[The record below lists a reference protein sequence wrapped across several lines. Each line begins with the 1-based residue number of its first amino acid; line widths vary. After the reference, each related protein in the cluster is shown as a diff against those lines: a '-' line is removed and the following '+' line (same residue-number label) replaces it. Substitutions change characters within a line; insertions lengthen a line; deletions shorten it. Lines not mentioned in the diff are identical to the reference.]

1 MSRLGRYGPPA
12 VRDSYSLLVL
22 NVSFRTTADD
32 LLALFDRC
40 GEVLDIRIP
49 RDRRTGDSRG
59 FAFVR
64 YKYEDEA
71 QKAVDKLDGE
81 SKEKYIYFVLG
92 LVYRDNSH
100 TSVFHREIFLFFISG
115 TGRTVDGRD
124 IMVQFAKYGPNAE
137 RIHKG
142 RIVEEISKPR
152 GRSRSPSP
160 KRRYRADYRDRG
172 YRDDYRDRHYRDD
185 YQDREYRRSR
195 SIERYERERY
205 QEKGYRRRSRS
216 ISPDYDRR
224 HRKNGPRDERSPRSR
239 SPST

>member
-1 MSRLGRYGPPA
+1 MPPPPRTPA
-12 VRDSYSLLVL
+12 G
-22 NVSFRTTADD
+22 TTADD

-71 QKAVDKLDGE
+71 QKAVDKLDG
-81 SKEKYIYFVLG
+81 
-92 LVYRDNSH
+92 
-100 TSVFHREIFLFFISG
+100 
-115 TGRTVDGRD
+115 RTVDGRD

-137 RIHKG
+137 RMYHKG

-224 HRKNGPRDERSPRSR
+224 HRKNGYACGDALPVSFLSYLTA
-239 SPST
+239 SMFKL

>member
-71 QKAVDKLDGE
+71 QKAVDKLDG
-81 SKEKYIYFVLG
+81 
-92 LVYRDNSH
+92 
-100 TSVFHREIFLFFISG
+100 
-115 TGRTVDGRD
+115 RTVDGRD

-137 RIHKG
+137 RM
-142 RIVEEISKPR
+142 
-152 GRSRSPSP
+152 
-160 KRRYRADYRDRG
+160 YRADYRDRG
-172 YRDDYRDRHYRDD
+172 YRDDYRDRHYPDD

-224 HRKNGPRDERSPRSR
+224 HRKNGYACGDALPVSFLSYLTA
-239 SPST
+239 SMFKL

>member
-71 QKAVDKLDGE
+71 QKAVDKLDG
-81 SKEKYIYFVLG
+81 
-92 LVYRDNSH
+92 
-100 TSVFHREIFLFFISG
+100 
-115 TGRTVDGRD
+115 RTVDGRD

-142 RIVEEISKPR
+142 RIVEEISKPK

-172 YRDDYRDRHYRDD
+172 YRDDYRDRHYPDD

-224 HRKNGPRDERSPRSR
+224 HRKNGSYSLTASPSRPRDERSPRSR
-239 SPST
+239 CPST

>member
-1 MSRLGRYGPPA
+1 MKIWVLCNIPYLVKKYHFSLQSNTDIFYTKFSMGTFFLPERKYVVGNYRLQFYTRM
-12 VRDSYSLLVL
+12 
-22 NVSFRTTADD
+22 
-32 LLALFDRC
+32 C
-40 GEVLDIRIP
+40 M
-49 RDRRTGDSRG
+49 
-59 FAFVR
+59 
-64 YKYEDEA
+64 YETLRSQNDFTH
-71 QKAVDKLDGE
+71 
-81 SKEKYIYFVLG
+81 YICL
-92 LVYRDNSH
+92 
-100 TSVFHREIFLFFISG
+100 SVCVCS
-115 TGRTVDGRD
+115 
-124 IMVQFAKYGPNAE
+124 
-137 RIHKG
+137 HKG

-239 SPST
+239 SPLT

>member
-71 QKAVDKLDGE
+71 QKAVDKLDG
-81 SKEKYIYFVLG
+81 
-92 LVYRDNSH
+92 
-100 TSVFHREIFLFFISG
+100 
-115 TGRTVDGRD
+115 RTVDGRD
-124 IMVQFAKYGPNAE
+124 IMVQFAN
-137 RIHKG
+137 HKG

-224 HRKNGPRDERSPRSR
+224 HRKNGRPRDERSPRSR